1 VKKKETCKIENC
13 KQPVKGKGYCVK
25 HYRKWRQ
32 GEYGKARYKTCGEEN
47 CRKPCFAKGYCEEH
61 YRTVFLGQAAGE
73 AAPAPPA
80 AEPKKESPGAGETT

>member
-32 GEYGKARYKTCGEEN
+32 GEYGKARYKICGEEN
-47 CRKPCFAKGYCEEH
+47 CRKPIFAKGYCEEH
-61 YRTVFLGQAAGE
+61 FRTVFLGQAAGE
-73 AAPAPPA
+73 PAPEA
-80 AEPKKESPGAGETT
+80 KAEAKKESTGAGETT